1 MTVFLLAPTTD
12 PHWTVP
18 KAITRT
24 LTVTHQLGLHLRPC
38 SAIVLTVGRHLAK
51 VTIQKGSQLADAASI
66 LDLLMLAAPQGTE
79 LVLSATGPEAE
90 KALEAVAGLFDSKI
104 DLADCH

>member
-1 MTVFLLAPTTD
+1 MFLLAPTAD
-12 PHWTVP
+12 AHWNVP

-38 SAIVLTVGRHLAK
+38 SAIVATVGRHLAK
-51 VTIQKGSQLADAASI
+51 VTIQKGSQFADAASI

-79 LVLSATGPEAE
+79 L
-90 KALEAVAGLFDSKI
+90 LFERHRPRSGESFRGRGRSV
-104 DLADCH
+104 